1 MSAAQSPQGA
11 QPAHGA
17 QAHGATH
24 LIRDEAALAALYGAP
39 AANSIRKEVPA
50 LTPAYRAIIAASP
63 FCTLATSGP
72 GGLDVSPRGDPA
84 GFVHIQDDRT
94 LLLPDRRG
102 NNRVDSLRNVLADP
116 RVALLF
122 MVPPVNETLRVNGRA
137 VISVDPA
144 LCARFAIDGKPAR
157 SVLVITIE
165 TVFLQCSRAL
175 VRSRLWQPA
184 TWAERAALPTAGSM
198 LQQAS
203 AARADGE
210 PAVDG
215 AAYDREL
222 PARVAGSLY

>member
-1 MSAAQSPQGA
+1 MSSGAA
-11 QPAHGA
+11 
-17 QAHGATH
+17 H
-24 LIRDEAALAALYGAP
+24 LITDEAALNALYGTP
-39 AANSIRKEVPA
+39 ALNSIRKEVPV
-50 LTPAYRAIIAASP
+50 LTPAYRAVIEASP
-63 FCTLATSGP
+63 FCALATSGP

-84 GFVHIQDDRT
+84 GVVHIQDDRT
-94 LLLPDRRG
+94 LMLPDRRG

-157 SVLVITIE
+157 SVLVIHIE

-175 VRSRLWQPA
+175 LRSRLWQPD
-184 TWAERAALPTAGSM
+184 TWADKAALPSAGRM

-203 AARADGE
+203 AARADGQ

-215 AAYDREL
+215 EAYDREL

>member
-1 MSAAQSPQGA
+1 MSADVTD
-11 QPAHGA
+11 PAD
-17 QAHGATH
+17 H
-24 LIRDEAALAALYGAP
+24 LIRDEAALTALYGTP
-39 AANSIRKEVPA
+39 AVSSIRKEVA
-50 LTPAYRAIIAASP
+50 VLTPAYRAVIEASP
-63 FCTLATSGP
+63 FCALATSGP

-84 GFVHIQDDRT
+84 GFVHIEDDRT
-94 LLLPDRRG
+94 LMLPDRRG

-144 LCARFAIDGKPAR
+144 LCARFAVDGKPAR
-157 SVLVITIE
+157 SVLVISIE

-175 VRSRLWQPA
+175 LRSRLWQPD
-184 TWAERAALPTAGSM
+184 TWAERAALPTAGRM

-203 AARADGE
+203 AARADGQ

-215 AAYDREL
+215 EAYDREL
-222 PARVAGSLY
+222 PLRVAGSLY

>member
-1 MSAAQSPQGA
+1 MI
-11 QPAHGA
+11 PAEE
-17 QAHGATH
+17 H
-24 LIRDEAALAALYGAP
+24 LVRDEAALAALYGAP
-39 AANSIRKEVPA
+39 GPASLRKEVPA
-50 LTPAYRAIIAASP
+50 LTPAYRAVIEAAP
-63 FCTLATSGP
+63 FAALATSGP

-84 GFVHIQDDRT
+84 GFIHIQDDHT
-94 LLLPDRRG
+94 VLLPDRRG
-102 NNRVDSLRNVLADP
+102 NNRIDSLRNVLADP

-122 MVPPVNETLRVNGRA
+122 MVPAVNETLRVNGRA

-175 VRSRLWQPA
+175 IRSRLWQPA
-184 TWAERAALPTAGSM
+184 TWPDRASLPSTGCM

-203 AARADGE
+203 RARADGE
-210 PAVDG
+210 AEIDG
-215 AAYDREL
+215 DAYDREL

>member
-1 MSAAQSPQGA
+1 MSAGA
-11 QPAHGA
+11 ADSA
-17 QAHGATH
+17 DH
-24 LIRDEAALAALYGAP
+24 LIRDEAALTALYGTP
-39 AANSIRKEVPA
+39 AVNSIRKEVA
-50 LTPAYRAIIAASP
+50 VLTPAYRAVIEASP
-63 FCTLATSGP
+63 FCALATSGP

-84 GFVHIQDDRT
+84 GFVHIEDERT
-94 LLLPDRRG
+94 LMLPDRRG

-157 SVLVITIE
+157 SVLVISIE

-175 VRSRLWQPA
+175 LRSRLWQPA
-184 TWAERAALPTAGSM
+184 TWAERAALPTAGCM

-203 AARADGE
+203 AARADGQ

-215 AAYDREL
+215 DAYDREL
-222 PARVAGSLY
+222 PTRVAGSLY

>member
-1 MSAAQSPQGA
+1 MSEQD
-11 QPAHGA
+11 
-17 QAHGATH
+17 H
-24 LIRDEAALAALYGAP
+24 LIRDEAALLALYGAP
-39 AANSIRKEVPA
+39 AVNSIRKEAPA
-50 LTPAYRAIIAASP
+50 LTPAYRTVIEAAP
-63 FCTLATSGP
+63 FAALATSGP

-84 GFVHIQDDRT
+84 GFVHIEDERT
-94 LLLPDRRG
+94 LMLPDRRG
-102 NNRVDSLRNVLADP
+102 NNRIDSLRNVLADP

-122 MVPPVNETLRVNGRA
+122 MVPPANETLRVNGRA
-137 VISVDPA
+137 VISIDPA

-175 VRSRLWQPA
+175 LRSRLWQPA
-184 TWAERAALPTAGSM
+184 TWPERSALPTAGHM

>member
-1 MSAAQSPQGA
+1 VSDG
-11 QPAHGA
+11 
-17 QAHGATH
+17 TEH
-24 LIRDEAALAALYGAP
+24 LIRDETALNALYGTP
-39 AANSIRKEVPA
+39 AVNSIRKEVPV
-50 LTPAYRAIIAASP
+50 LTPAYRAVIQASP
-63 FCTLATSGP
+63 FCALATSGP

-84 GFVHIQDDRT
+84 GLVHIEDD
-94 LLLPDRRG
+94 LNLMLPDRRG

-122 MVPPVNETLRVNGRA
+122 MVPPVKETLRVNGRA

-157 SVLVITIE
+157 SVLVISIE

-175 VRSRLWQPA
+175 LRSRLWQPA
-184 TWAERAALPTAGSM
+184 TWADSAALPTAGRM

-203 AARADGE
+203 AARADGQ

-215 AAYDREL
+215 DAYDREL